1 MRRILVPAFA
11 ALLCIG
17 LAMISN
23 YSKQQPASNAV
34 ETPATAAQ
42 PLPKQPTAFGI
53 NLSTI
58 AYWSR
63 QRAFM
68 NLAAGGN
75 WQSINA
81 GWADFDPKRIDSN
94 GTIVSLLP
102 GENVALSLI
111 RPPRTYLG
119 DVAIRCRFDG
129 NGTVD
134 GIGMIGPVA
143 APGRLD
149 FIWRH
154 DMETAQLRLNATD
167 PADPVRNIDCR
178 EANADPKLLFDPA
191 FIETLTPYKVVRFLD
206 WQQANGNVA
215 GNWAMRTM
223 PGATIQSGAQGVA
236 MEHMVTLANQA
247 KINPWFVMPWNA
259 DALYMEN
266 FARYVHD
273 HLDPSLT
280 AYVEVGNE
288 IWNMDFPAGK
298 QARAEGLRD
307 KLSANPDEAR
317 MRRYAVKAAAGFRI
331 WSRVYADKPK
341 QLVRVLAGQNAWPD
355 LLRYALDYKDT
366 AANIDAL
373 STAVY
378 FGQQLLE
385 NPPADTSDIGLL
397 FPPLI
402 ASIDATFAS
411 ARQLK
416 QMADRYGLRYVAYEG
431 GQHVSWYG
439 PDRTLIGRINHDPR
453 MGDAYRKFMR
463 LWARDF
469 GDTLMLFHSV
479 SPPGSSMHFGLA
491 DYSGQPIAESPKRKA
506 VLDMIAETSGK

>member
-1 MRRILVPAFA
+1 MRRLLVLALA

-17 LAMISN
+17 IAVIAN

-34 ETPATAAQ
+34 EAPATAAA
-42 PLPKQPTAFGI
+42 PLPRQPTAFGI
-53 NLSTI
+53 NLSTV
-58 AYWSR
+58 AYWSK

-68 NLAAGGN
+68 NLAVGGI

-81 GWADFDPKRIDSN
+81 GWAEFDHDRIDGN
-94 GTIVSLLP
+94 GTVLSLKP
-102 GENVALSLI
+102 GENVAMALI
-111 RPPRTYLG
+111 RPPRSYLG
-119 DVAIRCRFDG
+119 DIAIRCRFDG
-129 NGTVD
+129 KGVID
-134 GIGMIGPVA
+134 GIGMVSPVA
-143 APGRLD
+143 SPGRLD

-154 DMETAQLRLNATD
+154 DIETAQFRLNATD
-167 PADPVRNIDCR
+167 PADPIRNIDCR
-178 EANADPKLLFDPA
+178 EADADPKLLFDSA
-191 FIETLTPYKVVRFLD
+191 FVETLTPYKAVRFMD

-215 GNWAMRTM
+215 GTWSQRTS
-223 PGATIQSGAQGVA
+223 PGATIQSSGQGVA

-247 KINPWFVMPWNA
+247 KTDPWFVMPWNA
-259 DALYMEN
+259 DATYTEN

-280 AYVEVGNE
+280 VYVEVGNE

-298 QARAEGLRD
+298 QARAEGIRD

-317 MRRYAVKAAAGFRI
+317 MRRYAVKAVAGFKI
-331 WSRVYADKPK
+331 WSRVYADRPK
-341 QLVRVLAGQNAWPD
+341 QLVRILSGQNAWPD
-355 LLRYALDYKDT
+355 LLRYAVDYKDT
-366 AANIDAL
+366 AANVDAL

-385 NPPADTSDIGLL
+385 TPPADTRDAGPL
-397 FPPLI
+397 FPPLM

-411 ARQLK
+411 ARTFK
-416 QMADRYGLRYVAYEG
+416 QMADSHGLRYVAYEG
-431 GQHVSWYG
+431 GQHVSWHG
-439 PDRTLIGRINHDPR
+439 ADPTLIGRINRDPR
-453 MGDAYRKFMR
+453 MGDAYRKFMT

-491 DYSGQPIAESPKRKA
+491 DYSGQPISETPKRKA
-506 VLDMIAETSGK
+506 VLDMIAATKGK